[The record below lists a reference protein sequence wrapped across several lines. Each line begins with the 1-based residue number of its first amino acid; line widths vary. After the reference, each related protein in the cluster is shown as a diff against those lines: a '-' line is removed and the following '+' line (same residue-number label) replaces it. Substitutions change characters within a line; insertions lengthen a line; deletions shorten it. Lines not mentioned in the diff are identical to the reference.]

1 MYTTAT
7 QPILSYIEIPLNG
20 YMSCLFKMQV
30 GIDDL
35 AIYVPKL
42 YVDYKDFA
50 EARGIAP
57 QKLEYGI
64 GIKKM
69 ALVDIN
75 QDPAC
80 MAANACLKLMQRNRL
95 HPQDIGRMYVATE
108 SALDESKAMNSFVIG
123 MLEQVYGEASFEH
136 AGGIECKF
144 ACVSGSYALYDNAN
158 WIRAEESNDKAAV
171 VIVSDI
177 AKYDIGSS
185 GEYTQGA
192 GAVAMLIKENPRLL
206 AFDKKVTSTII
217 KNEYDFYRPCGKETP
232 LVNGNYSNILYLIQ
246 VKKAFDSYKE
256 KAIRTGLIHLN
267 EGESI
272 TDHIDLFSVH
282 LPFRKMGEKAL
293 VYLLRHEW
301 RHLPRWKHVIKEIGM
316 EEPIPKDPRGTIES
330 ILADSE
336 FMKADE
342 KFRRTFLQTSF
353 YREVFEKKM
362 ASSLEASAIIGN
374 LYTASMY
381 MGFRS
386 LLEFEYKKGTKL
398 ENKRVGFGSYGSGSS
413 AMVFSGVIQPEYKEI
428 VQRMNLEEEIGPR
441 RKLSMNE
448 YERLRENSRDF
459 DDSLLRTN
467 KEFVLVKIGGTT
479 ADKAG
484 LREYSYTN

>member
-1 MYTTAT
+1 
-7 QPILSYIEIPLNG
+7 
-20 YMSCLFKMQV
+20 MQV

-75 QDPAC
+75 QDAAC
-80 MAANACLKLMQRNRL
+80 MAANACLKLMQKNNL
-95 HPQDIGRMYVATE
+95 HPQNIGRMYVATE
-108 SALDESKAMNSFVIG
+108 TALDESKAMNSFIIG
-123 MLEQVYGEASFEH
+123 MLEQVYGDSSFEH

-158 WIRAEESNDKAAV
+158 WIRAEENNDKSAI

-177 AKYDIGSS
+177 AKYDIGSA

-192 GAVAMLIKENPRLL
+192 GAVAILIKENPRLL
-206 AFDKKVTSTII
+206 SFDKKVASTII
-217 KNEYDFYRPCGKETP
+217 KNEYDFYRPCGKDTP
-232 LVNGNYSNILYLIQ
+232 LVNGNYSNLLYLIQ
-246 VKKAFDSYKE
+246 VRKAFDSYKE
-256 KAIRTGLIHLN
+256 KAIKTGLINLKD
-267 EGESI
+267 GESI

-282 LPFRKMGEKAL
+282 LPYMKMGEKAL
-293 VYLLRHEW
+293 AYLLRHEW
-301 RHLPRWKHVIKEIGM
+301 RHLPRWKYLIKEVGM
-316 EEPIPKDPRGTIES
+316 EEPVPKDPRGTIES
-330 ILADSE
+330 ILADTE

-342 KFRRTFLQTSF
+342 KFRRAFVRTSF
-353 YREVFEKKM
+353 YKEVFENKL
-362 ASSLEASAIIGN
+362 ASSLEASTIIGN
-374 LYTASMY
+374 LYTGSMY

-386 LLEFEYKKGTKL
+386 LLEFEYKKKTEL
-398 ENKRVGFGSYGSGSS
+398 EGKRVGFGSYGSGSS

-428 VQRMNLEEEIGPR
+428 VKRMNLEEEIGPR
-441 RKLSMNE
+441 RKVSMEE
-448 YERLRENSRDF
+448 YVKLRENGISIN
-459 DDSLLRTN
+459 DSILRTQ
-467 KEFVLVKIGGTT
+467 KEFVLVNIGGIT

-484 LREYSYTN
+484 LREYTYIN